1 MNFKNKKESETL
13 ELKKSVGDWKEIIET
28 ISAFS
33 NTRGGEILVGINNSG
48 EVNGIEIGKNT
59 IEDLT
64 NKIKEN
70 TDPEIYPRI
79 ATRTINNKTI
89 IVVRVRESNN
99 HLVLAFGRPFK
110 RIGKSTVRMSKDE
123 YERLV
128 LEKHKEKLYF
138 DSQICEGATIEDID
152 EEKIKW
158 FLRKVKEARNLNI
171 EPTISLKEALMKL
184 NLLVDNKLTK
194 AAILIFGKSPQKYF
208 IQSEVRCARFKG
220 IKAVKPFI
228 DMKVIGGSVYE
239 QIDQTEKFV
248 LFNIKKSAWIE
259 TGKIERQERWEYPP
273 DAIREAI
280 TNAIAHRDYNSS
292 ANVHISI
299 YDDRV
304 EIWNPGRLPQPLT
317 PDDLKKEH
325 KSIPINPSL
334 ANLLF
339 LTKYIERWGTGTND
353 IIKWCKEYELPEPV
367 FKEAAGGFAVILRK
381 LHISEDLE
389 SIELNERQKK
399 AVEFLK
405 EKGKISNREYVNL
418 LKSTISG
425 DTALNDLR
433 DMVKKGIIS
442 VKRKGRSSYYI
453 IR

>member
-1 MNFKNKKESETL
+1 M
-13 ELKKSVGDWKEIIET
+13 I
-28 ISAFS
+28 
-33 NTRGGEILVGINNSG
+33 
-48 EVNGIEIGKNT
+48 
-59 IEDLT
+59 
-64 NKIKEN
+64 
-70 TDPEIYPRI
+70 
-79 ATRTINNKTI
+79 
-89 IVVRVRESNN
+89 
-99 HLVLAFGRPFK
+99 
-110 RIGKSTVRMSKDE
+110 
-123 YERLV
+123 

-138 DSQICEGATIEDID
+138 YSQICEGATIEDVD

-158 FLRKVKEARNLNI
+158 FLRKVKEERNLDI
-171 EPTISLKEALMKL
+171 KPTISPKEALKKL

-194 AAILIFGKSPQKYF
+194 TAILIFGESPQKFF

-248 LFNIKKSAWIE
+248 LFNIKKYAWIE
-259 TGKIERQERWEYPP
+259 PGKIERQERWEFPP

-317 PDDLKKEH
+317 PDDLKREH

-353 IIKWCKEYELPEPV
+353 I
-367 FKEAAGGFAVILRK
+367 AK
-381 LHISEDLE
+381 LC
-389 SIELNERQKK
+389 
-399 AVEFLK
+399 
-405 EKGKISNREYVNL
+405 
-418 LKSTISG
+418 
-425 DTALNDLR
+425 
-433 DMVKKGIIS
+433 
-442 VKRKGRSSYYI
+442 
-453 IR
+453 

>member
-1 MNFKNKKESETL
+1 MNLKSKNESETL
-13 ELKKSVGDWKEIIET
+13 EFKKSIGEWKDIIET
-28 ISAFS
+28 ASAFS

-48 EVNGIEIGKNT
+48 EVNGVEIGKNT
-59 IEDLT
+59 LEDLT

-70 TDPEIYPRI
+70 TDPEIQSRI

-89 IVVRVRESNN
+89 IVVRVKESND
-99 HLVLAFGRPFK
+99 HLVLAFGRPYK
-110 RIGKSTVRMSKDE
+110 RVGKSTVRMSKDE
-123 YERLV
+123 YESMI

-138 DSQICEGATIEDID
+138 DSQICERATIADID

-158 FLRKVKEARNLNI
+158 FLRKVKEERNLDI
-171 EPTISLKEALMKL
+171 KPTISPKEALRKL

-194 AAILIFGKSPQKYF
+194 AAILIFGKIHQKYF
-208 IQSEVRCARFKG
+208 IQSEVRCARFKR
-220 IKAVKPFI
+220 IKAIKPFI

-248 LFNIKKSAWIE
+248 LFNIKKSAWIQPV
-259 TGKIERQERWEYPP
+259 KIERQEKWEYPP

-304 EIWNPGRLPQPLT
+304 EVWNPGRLPQPLT
-317 PDDLKKEH
+317 PDDLKREH

-339 LTKYIERWGTGTND
+339 LIKYIERWGTGTND
-353 IIKWCKEYELPEPV
+353 IIKQCKEYELPEPV
-367 FKEAAGGFAVILRK
+367 FKEAAAGFTVILRK
-381 LHISEDLE
+381 LHIPEDLE

-399 AVEFLK
+399 VIEYLK
-405 EKGKISNREYVNL
+405 KNKRITNREYQNLCPDVNRETL
-418 LKSTISG
+418 RK
-425 DTALNDLR
+425 DLI
-433 DMVKKGIIS
+433 DLINKKT
-442 VKRKGRSSYYI
+442 VVRKGERRGAYYEFI
-453 IR
+453 

>member
-1 MNFKNKKESETL
+1 MNLENKKESETL
-13 ELKKSVGDWKEIIET
+13 EFKKSVGEWKEIIET
-28 ISAFS
+28 ICAFS
-33 NTRGGEILVGINNSG
+33 NTRGGEILIGINNSG
-48 EVNGIEIGKNT
+48 EVNGVEIGKNT

-79 ATRTINNKTI
+79 TTRIINNKTI
-89 IVVRVRESNN
+89 IVVRIRESND
-99 HLVLAFGRPFK
+99 HLVLAFGRPYK
-110 RIGKSTVRMSKDE
+110 RVGKSTVRMSKDE
-123 YERLV
+123 YEWLI

-138 DSQICEGATIEDID
+138 DSQSCEGAKIEDID

-158 FLRKVKEARNLNI
+158 FLRKVKEEKNLDIN
-171 EPTISLKEALMKL
+171 PTISPKEALRKL

-194 AAILIFGKSPQKYF
+194 AAILIFGKIPQKFF

-259 TGKIERQERWEYPP
+259 PGKIERQERWEYPP

-292 ANVHISI
+292 ASVHISI
-299 YDDRV
+299 YDDRIEV
-304 EIWNPGRLPQPLT
+304 WNPGKLPQPLT
-317 PDDLKKEH
+317 PNDLKREH

-339 LTKYIERWGTGTND
+339 LIKYIERWGTGTND
-353 IIKWCKEYELPEPV
+353 IVKWCKEYELPEPI

-381 LHISEDLE
+381 LHIPEDLE

-399 AVEFLK
+399 VIEYLK
-405 EKGKISNREYVNL
+405 KNKRITNREYQNLCPDVNRETL
-418 LKSTISG
+418 RK
-425 DTALNDLR
+425 DLI
-433 DMVKKGIIS
+433 DLINKNIAV
-442 VKRKGRSSYYI
+442 RKGERRGAYYEFI
-453 IR
+453 